1 MVVRERVIGVRMK
14 DIKVEV
20 GNLIKLPRQPD
31 DDSIW
36 IVLDVRR
43 FFKSEN
49 RVNAVRIRNMTGKPQ
64 EIWHPVRYCEVI
76 A

>member
-1 MVVRERVIGVRMK
+1 MK

-20 GNLIKLPRQPD
+20 GNLIKLTRQPD

-36 IVLDVRR
+36 IVLKVKH
-43 FFKSEN
+43 FFKSDG

-64 EIWHPVRYCEVI
+64 EIWYPSRKIEVI
-76 A
+76 G